1 MALKLIRRDR
11 TRVNVKVAPGTG
23 WQNLTVDGGNPY
35 LTAGMGEVQ
44 LTVTVTGCDGVRIYD
59 WGKDQR
65 RYAENVSQGGIHT
78 VTALIT
84 GQGVGAVARVL
95 NPTDKTEVIV
105 TAIPIPP
112 PLLNSWVARLVGWSL
127 WR

>member
-11 TRVNVKVAPGTG
+11 TRMNVTVAPGTG
-23 WQNLTVDGGNPY
+23 WQNLTGKGGNPY
-35 LTAGMGEVQ
+35 ITSGMGEVEV
-44 LTVTVTGCDGVRIYD
+44 TVTATGCDGVRIYD

-65 RYAENVSQGGIHT
+65 RYAENVSPGGIHT

-84 GQGVGAVARVL
+84 GLGFGAVARVL

-112 PLLNSWVARLVGWSL
+112 PAS
-127 WR
+127 